1 MAQLIGQIE
10 KTADGVEQA
19 VRRAGFGFAF
29 QGFQGRMQQLVD
41 DAMNGL
47 LNGRSFGLSQPRH
60 SSTQAAAHVRPTWHG
75 PEIRVDCVR
84 RSGKWHSS
92 GVGRPASLKHQSERT
107 GRKRSPNT
115 GLSRQV
121 FA

>member
-1 MAQLIGQIE
+1 MTE
-10 KTADGVEQA
+10 TTDGVQQS
-19 VRRAGFGFAF
+19 VKHAGFWLRLQSF
-29 QGFQGRMQQLVD
+29 QLTMQQLAD

-75 PEIRVDCVR
+75 PDIRVDCVR